1 MTDSPRIALIGEAD
15 GYSGPALARTL
26 AARGHHLVLGDAGT
40 DLVAELEAGGASVVN
55 VTGLGHLR
63 EASASQRMVDAALS
77 EFGRIDAATTFS
89 GIIVTGRFLD
99 SSLEDFQRAVKGC
112 LEIPYHFLRAVVPVM
127 AEQGYGQVLLQTSAT
142 GGRATPGA
150 PLYSMARAGAN
161 HLVRNVAAEVAGRG
175 VQVNAVGTNFM
186 DFPGFLAAN
195 GVTSP
200 ESRAK
205 VESLV
210 PMRRLGDLAEFATFC
225 AAFLD
230 GSSTFVTGQFVSYS
244 GGWG

>member
-1 MTDSPRIALIGEAD
+1 MNSPRIALIGEAD
-15 GYSGPALARTL
+15 SYSGPALARAL
-26 AARGHHLVLGDAGT
+26 AARGHHLVLGDAAP
-40 DLVAELEAGGASVVN
+40 DLVSELEHAGTSVMN

-63 EASASQRMVDAALS
+63 EASASQRMVDAALA
-77 EFGRIDAATTFS
+77 EFGRIDAATTAS
-89 GIIVTGRFLD
+89 GVIVTGRFLD
-99 SSLEDFQRAVKGC
+99 STIEDFQRAVKGC

-127 AEQGYGQVLLQTSAT
+127 VEQGAGQVLLQTSAT
-142 GGRATPGA
+142 GARATPGA

-161 HLVRNVAAEVAGRG
+161 HLVKNVATEVAERG

-200 ESRAK
+200 ETRAR
-205 VESLV
+205 VEAHV
-210 PMRRLGDLAEFATFC
+210 PMRRLGDIDEFAVFC

>member
-1 MTDSPRIALIGEAD
+1 MTNSPRIALVGEAAS
-15 GYSGPALARTL
+15 YSGPALARTL
-26 AARGHHLVLGDAGT
+26 AARGHHLVLGDAGA
-40 DLVAELEAGGASVVN
+40 DLVAELEAGGTSVVN
-55 VTGLGHLR
+55 VTGLGYLR

-77 EFGRIDAATTFS
+77 EFGRIDAATTAT

-99 SSLEDFQRAVKGC
+99 SSLEDFHRAVKGC

-127 AEQGYGQVLLQTSAT
+127 AEQGSGQVLLQTSAT
-142 GGRATPGA
+142 GGRTSPGA

-186 DFPGFLAAN
+186 DFPGFLVAN

-200 ESRAK
+200 ETRAR
-205 VESLV
+205 VEALV
-210 PMRRLGDLAEFATFC
+210 PMGRLGDLDEFAAFC

-230 GSSTFVTGQFVSYS
+230 GTSTFVTGQFVSYS

>member
-1 MTDSPRIALIGEAD
+1 MTKSPRIALIGEAD
-15 GYSGPALARTL
+15 GYSGPALSRTL
-26 AARGHHLVLGDAGT
+26 AARGHHLVLGDAGA
-40 DLVAELEAGGASVVN
+40 DLVAELEAGGTSVVN
-55 VTGLGHLR
+55 VTGLGYLR

-77 EFGRIDAATTFS
+77 EFGRIDAATTAT

-99 SSLEDFQRAVKGC
+99 SSLEDFHRAVKGC

-127 AEQGYGQVLLQTSAT
+127 AEQGSGQVLLQTSAT
-142 GGRATPGA
+142 GGRTSPGA

-210 PMRRLGDLAEFATFC
+210 PMRRLGDLTEFATFC